1 MALELLRIPALFV
14 NEELSI
20 ERKNEIKLTDNYKN
34 ILYHINL
41 MHTAL
46 VMREEKKRKFKIIMR
61 SIINEPEILLINRN
75 FCNATIRK
83 INQFISDGIFN
94 DDDEF
99 IGLREEMSNILI
111 SITL

>member
-14 NEELSI
+14 NQDLSL
-20 ERKNEIKLTDNYKN
+20 ERINEIKLTDNFKN

-41 MHTAL
+41 MNTPFII
-46 VMREEKKRKFKIIMR
+46 REEKKTKFKIIMR

-83 INQFISDGIFN
+83 INQFISEGIFN
-94 DDDEF
+94 DDHEF
-99 IGLREEMSNILI
+99 IALREEISNILI